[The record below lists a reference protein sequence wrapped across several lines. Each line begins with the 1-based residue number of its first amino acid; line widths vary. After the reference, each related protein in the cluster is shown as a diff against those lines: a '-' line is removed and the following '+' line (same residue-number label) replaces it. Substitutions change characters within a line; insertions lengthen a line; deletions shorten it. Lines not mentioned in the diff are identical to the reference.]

1 MKMFLPIVEA
11 LYVGENLSF
20 PLWRGLGG
28 GKNENPKFHEFFPA
42 SAIKALRKIGIFDD
56 QTKVL
61 FEHR

>member
-42 SAIKALRKIGIFDD
+42 SAIKALRKIPYA
-56 QTKVL
+56 
-61 FEHR
+61 

>member
-1 MKMFLPIVEA
+1 MKRFQLTSRKSRV
-11 LYVGENLSF
+11 LRL
-20 PLWRGLGG
+20 
-28 GKNENPKFHEFFPA
+28 FPA